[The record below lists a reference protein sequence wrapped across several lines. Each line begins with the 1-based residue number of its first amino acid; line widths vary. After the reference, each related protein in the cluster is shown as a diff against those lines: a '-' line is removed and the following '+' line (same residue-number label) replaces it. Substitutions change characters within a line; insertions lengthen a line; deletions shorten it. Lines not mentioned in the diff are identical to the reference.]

1 MSEKSVEIKV
11 DEDVTLEGRYAE
23 ADNAPGAAIVL
34 HPHPQY
40 GGSMDN
46 NVVDALCDGAARAGW
61 SCLRFNFRGV
71 GASGGVHGGGYAEA
85 SDVAAAA
92 QWLQDQQKCTLA
104 LLGYSFGSLV
114 GSLAASQIAE
124 VDRALWVAPPLVM
137 GNLSQWPEQ
146 NGPCWIIAGS
156 QDEFTA
162 VGALQAYANELG
174 ARGFFKLRP
183 GVDHFWWGQ
192 ESALSDLATRL
203 LRGEAPE

>member
-1 MSEKSVEIKV
+1 MRKRPA
-11 DEDVTLEGRYAE
+11 LPAR
-23 ADNAPGAAIVL
+23 PIVL

-46 NVVDALCDGAARAGW
+46 NVVDALCDGAVRAGW

-85 SDVAAAA
+85 SDVAAAAA

-124 VDRALWVAPPLVM
+124 VDR
-137 GNLSQWPEQ
+137 G
-146 NGPCWIIAGS
+146 
-156 QDEFTA
+156 A
-162 VGALQAYANELG
+162 VGGSTFGDGQFDAVAGTERALLDHC
-174 ARGFFKLRP
+174 RLP
-183 GVDHFWWGQ
+183 GRVYGGGG
-192 ESALSDLATRL
+192 LAGL
-203 LRGEAPE
+203 CQ